1 MDPETPSSKE
11 YEVLGVIGSGSFGL
25 IRKVIRKRDNMVIPA
40 PLLKTNNEK
49 VLVRKEIHYLKMS
62 EREKQQLTQ
71 EVNILSG
78 LRHPNIVRY
87 YSREIA
93 KEEGMVY
100 LYMEY
105 CHNGDLGSLI
115 KHCKKTGYFSST
127 EGWLSD
133 TAREFLP
140 EKLMWSI
147 ITQLVLALHYCHSGG
162 SEPPFLEGSL
172 SQNSN
177 TSTSTN
183 KPTNQIVLH
192 RDIKPENSTSLV
204 HYQ

>member
-1 MDPETPSSKE
+1 
-11 YEVLGVIGSGSFGL
+11 
-25 IRKVIRKRDNMVIPA
+25 
-40 PLLKTNNEK
+40 
-49 VLVRKEIHYLKMS
+49 MS

-105 CHNGDLGSLI
+105 CHNGDLGSVI
-115 KHCKKTGYFSST
+115 KHCKKTGYIHLQGYADQS
-127 EGWLSD
+127 
-133 TAREFLP
+133 EFLP

-147 ITQLVLALHYCHSGG
+147 ITQLVLALHYCHTGG

-177 TSTSTN
+177 TTT
-183 KPTNQIVLH
+183 KPPSQIVLH
-192 RDIKPENSTSLV
+192 RDIKPENSIPPQK
-204 HYQ
+204 HD